1 MRTSKLNPL
10 HIKQEIAKR
19 LAVGESQSSI
29 AKGMGICH
37 TTISRFSRRDDVQR
51 LIEDETRNLLEVV
64 PDAVENMKT
73 LVREMKRIPKNDHKR
88 RELSYKASQK
98 VLESAG
104 IMNTP
109 TASQTLVN
117 IVNKQENLIPP
128 IIQELMKKHFGNMI
142 LDKPIYETDE
152 DKTESS

>member
-1 MRTSKLNPL
+1 MRTSKLNPS
-10 HIKQEIAKR
+10 HIKQEIARR

-37 TTISRFSRRDDVQR
+37 TTISRFSRREDVQK

-64 PDAVENMKT
+64 PDAVENIKN
-73 LVREMKRIPKNDHKR
+73 LVREMKSIPKNDHKR

-128 IIQELMKKHFGNMI
+128 IIQELMKKHFGSMI
-142 LDKPIYETDE
+142 LDKPAYEIEE
-152 DKTESS
+152 D

>member
-1 MRTSKLNPL
+1 MRISKLNTP
-10 HIKQEIAKR
+10 HIKRDVAKR
-19 LAVGESQSSI
+19 LATGESQSNI
-29 AKGMGICH
+29 ARDYKMCH
-37 TTISRFSRRDDVQR
+37 TSVSRFSQREDVQK

-64 PDAVENMKT
+64 PDSVEKIKT

-109 TASQTLVN
+109 TASETLVN

-128 IIQELMKKHFGNMI
+128 IIQELMKKHFGYMI
-142 LDKPIYETDE
+142 LDKPAYETEE
-152 DKTESS
+152 DKI